1 MILKDK
7 VIIITGENS
16 LLGKEMV
23 KDVTEKGGITICPD
37 IPVETNLSLNTLN
50 LEISSKTFIVK
61 SYELVNSFYGKID
74 GLVNNA

>member
-37 IPVETNLSLNTLN
+37 ISVETNLSLNTLN